1 MLIFLPAILI
11 LGCASS
17 SPAFHMMYSA
27 CKLNKQGDN
36 IQSCHVPFP
45 ILNQFVFPC
54 LFLTVASCP
63 ACKFLSRQV
72 SCGIPNSLRIF
83 HCLLVAHIVKNLPAK
98 WETWV
103 QSLHQE
109 DPLEKE
115 LAAHPSILAW
125 RIPWTRS
132 LVGYIPRGPKE
143 LDMTESL
150 THTHKG
156 CNVVNEAEVDFFFFN
171 SLAFWFHVIAAGK
184 EQTGGLCID
193 F

>member
-17 SPAFHMMYSA
+17 SLPFCMMYSA

-36 IQSCHVPFP
+36 IQSSHIPSP
-45 ILNQFVFPC
+45 ILNQFVLPC
-54 LFLTVASCP
+54 LVLTVASCP

-72 SCGIPNSLRIF
+72 SWCGIPNSLRIF
-83 HCLLVAHIVKNLPAK
+83 HCLLVAHMVKNLLAMWK
-98 WETWV
+98 TWV

-115 LAAHPSILAW
+115 LAAHSSILAQ

-132 LVGYIPRGPKE
+132 LVGYIP
-143 LDMTESL
+143 
-150 THTHKG
+150 KG
-156 CNVVNEAEVDFFFFN
+156 HRVGHD
-171 SLAFWFHVIAAGK
+171 
-184 EQTGGLCID
+184 
-193 F
+193 